1 MMQPDDDDVRARF
14 ARLKAS
20 DRQSVPEFLSLLATA
35 RIRARAARRSRLAA
49 GVWAIAA
56 AVMLIALSFVA
67 KRTSDRGRWSSR
79 PEARAAAVP
88 AITVWSSPTASL
100 LTTSGSEIARPP
112 DLLSSIL
119 DVAASAAAQ
128 P

>member
-1 MMQPDDDDVRARF
+1 MMQPDEDEVRARF
-14 ARLKAS
+14 AHLKAS
-20 DRQSVPEFLSLLATA
+20 DRQSVPEFPSLLATA
-35 RIRARAARRSRLAA
+35 RTRARAARRSRVAA
-49 GVWAIAA
+49 GAWGIAA
-56 AVMLIALSFVA
+56 AVLLIALSFVA
-67 KRTSDRGRWSSR
+67 QGTLDRGRSSSG

-119 DVAASAAAQ
+119 DVASSAAVQ